1 MSSSHIDRAKKA
13 VAIWQRERSGSA
25 SDAAVFA
32 LSELLSAVKDPEV
45 RIRILEQG
53 SANQLF

>member
-13 VAIWQRERSGSA
+13 VAMLQKERNGSA

-32 LSELLSAVKDPEV
+32 LSELLSAVEDLEV
-45 RIRILEQG
+45 RIRILEKG